1 MANKDVVYRI
11 LDIPQ
16 LGNTGDVLTILSN
29 GDAGFQPAPGGTVGP
44 GTPGTIGVFAA
55 ANSLQDNLPGSDTT
69 LSVPNG
75 QVGVFA
81 INGVSLVRF
90 TSAGFSPTVNGGVAS
105 GDAAHV
111 WANVYGR
118 NLLSDTAL
126 GLEAAAGQLVK
137 LRVNGA
143 DILTIGAPGVPT
155 TWTWPTVD
163 AAGPLQSNGAGALTF
178 GAIAGGWT
186 VVSKTADQSSS
197 APGTVVDNALFTAS
211 LAPGK
216 WRVQV
221 NVFFGAAGAGGFAA
235 SLTVPA
241 NTFLRCHMV
250 QQGQGGAAIGT
261 SGSNI
266 GTTVPTFFNG
276 NAGQGWLFVDL
287 IITVSVAGV
296 VNFTWDSLY
305 GGNTATIFAGSYLQY
320 MAV

>member
-29 GDAGFQPAPGGTVGP
+29 GDAGFQPTPGGTVGP

-55 ANSLQDNLPGSDTT
+55 ANSLQNNLPGSDTT

-137 LRVNGA
+137 VRVNGA

-163 AAGPLQSNGAGALTF
+163 AAGPMQSNGAGALSF
-178 GAIAGGWT
+178 GPLSGGWT
-186 VVSKTADQSSS
+186 VVSKSADQSS
-197 APGTVVDNALFTAS
+197 AVPGSVNDNALFTPS

-216 WRVQV
+216 WRLQV
-221 NVFFGAAGAGGFAA
+221 NLFYGAVGAGGMGAT
-235 SLTVPA
+235 LTVPT
-241 NTFLRCHMV
+241 NTFLRCHSIN
-250 QQGQGGAAIGT
+250 QAAGSGT
-261 SGSNI
+261 LASLGNI
-266 GTTVPTFFNG
+266 GTTVPAYSNG
-276 NAGQGWLFVDL
+276 NTGNGWIAFDL
-287 IITVSVAGV
+287 IIVVSVAGPV
-296 VNFTWDSLY
+296 QVTFDSQN